1 MNKAIRIATRLTR
14 MICSDEQT
22 YIYDPDHKKHPGG
35 GYHKTERGWSKVDT
49 EDKREQKSNIPLSR
63 RHETDRIMS
72 GLFSDEEKNA
82 EERDNGKYN
91 TESAYYAKAIE
102 TQKLMES
109 KLDDGHEE
117 EWLGRGASRCGFSEE
132 EIMEPGPKL
141 IIGKIKSIERAREK
155 VRSDFEG
162 DWGKLKDG
170 VRCSVALD
178 RVEDLPKALDGFRK
192 TGCKLAAPPKNRF
205 EKRLKSGYGDCLLS
219 VDFGNGF
226 VGEVQFHLKHI
237 LAAKEFH
244 GGHKLYESERSV
256 YAKYDSKTPVEKYKP
271 EDQDMLNDLIREQ
284 KKLYDAGYERSI
296 VASKGGK
303 RMKYMLSDNKYSFY
317 IYGDWDF
324 PAFCCGNNFPQ
335 FYNGKKWI
343 EVKSFLKFAD
353 NAVEVDE
360 ETFKKRLKKYGVDF
374 NEK

>member
-1 MNKAIRIATRLTR
+1 M
-14 MICSDEQT
+14 
-22 YIYDPDHKKHPGG
+22 
-35 GYHKTERGWSKVDT
+35 
-49 EDKREQKSNIPLSR
+49 
-63 RHETDRIMS
+63 
-72 GLFSDEEKNA
+72 
-82 EERDNGKYN
+82 
-91 TESAYYAKAIE
+91 
-102 TQKLMES
+102 
-109 KLDDGHEE
+109 
-117 EWLGRGASRCGFSEE
+117 
-132 EIMEPGPKL
+132 
-141 IIGKIKSIERAREK
+141 
-155 VRSDFEG
+155 
-162 DWGKLKDG
+162 
-170 VRCSVALD
+170 
-178 RVEDLPKALDGFRK
+178 
-192 TGCKLAAPPKNRF
+192 
-205 EKRLKSGYGDCLLS
+205 
-219 VDFGNGF
+219 
-226 VGEVQFHLKHI
+226 KHI

-284 KKLYDAGYERSI
+284 KKLYDVGYERSI

-303 RMKYMLSDNKYSFY
+303 RMKYILSDNKYSFY

-343 EVKSFLKFAD
+343 EVQSFLKFAD

>member
-1 MNKAIRIATRLTR
+1 
-14 MICSDEQT
+14 
-22 YIYDPDHKKHPGG
+22 
-35 GYHKTERGWSKVDT
+35 
-49 EDKREQKSNIPLSR
+49 
-63 RHETDRIMS
+63 MS
-72 GLFSDEEKNA
+72 TLFSDEEKNT

-102 TQKLMES
+102 TQGLMER
-109 KLDDGHEE
+109 KLDEGHEE

-132 EIMEPGPKL
+132 EIMKPGPKL
-141 IIGKIKSIERAREK
+141 IVGKIKSPERAREK
-155 VRSDFEG
+155 VKSYFDG
-162 DWGKLKDG
+162 NWGKLKDG

-178 RVEDLPKALDGFRK
+178 SVEDLPGALEGFRK
-192 TGCKLAAPPKNRF
+192 TGCKIAAPPKNRF
-205 EKRLKSGYGDCLLS
+205 EKRLKSGYGDCLLN

-226 VGEVQFHLKHI
+226 VGEVQFHLKGV
-237 LAAKEFH
+237 LVAKEFR

-256 YAKYDSKTPVEKYKP
+256 YAKYDSDTPVEEYAP
-271 EDQDMLNDLIREQ
+271 EDQDMLNDLTKEQ
-284 KKLYDAGYERSI
+284 KKLYDTAYEESI
-296 VASKGGK
+296 VRGRTASKGGK
-303 RMKYMLSDNKYSFY
+303 RMKYILSDNRYSFY

-335 FYNGKKWI
+335 FYNGNRWV

-360 ETFKKRLKKYGVDF
+360 ETFKKRLKKYGIDF